1 MKLNLFLFDPPYAV
15 TELIA
20 SSISIPVQD
29 SADKEMQ
36 AMVGAQISLKPKL
49 FLILGP
55 AEAWAKCANFQP

>member
-36 AMVGAQISLKPKL
+36 AMVGAQISLKPKV
-49 FLILGP
+49 F
-55 AEAWAKCANFQP
+55 

>member
-1 MKLNLFLFDPPYAV
+1 MLV

-20 SSISIPVQD
+20 LSISIPVQD

>member
-20 SSISIPVQD
+20 SSISISVQD
-29 SADKEMQ
+29 NADKEMQ

-55 AEAWAKCANFQP
+55 AEVWAKCANF